1 MDNELNNR
9 TYDDLSELLKQS
21 VDLLPQLQREVAN
34 WEGCLSED
42 SKKGPATLAIED
54 LQKTKIYFSNPANE
68 LIPLT
73 AETFQACGVELSNIY
88 KLQIQNQFDFYY
100 MTLNVNLF
108 TELAVSISE
117 LTCQLKF
124 GIEGQEKS
132 PLINTIFPEHKWTE
146 MISAG
151 IGMDIAINGNLS
163 FDIGVDDSV
172 LNQVVGNLPEKLK
185 ANVSSK
191 SDLKAESSLKITGI
205 KYEWGHPEIQATGEG
220 SSTAI
225 WRIQDQNI
233 QKVGKVKFIVV
244 FKVPKDTEEIILD
257 GITVAEIKT
266 DWLTAPL
273 EKIWDR
279 LSDKLKFFLN
289 KENISQ
295 GDQQSWKLTLPR
307 YSNPQ

>member
-1 MDNELNNR
+1 MDNELNDR
-9 TYDDLSELLKQS
+9 TYDELSELLKES
-21 VDLLPQLQREVAN
+21 TDLLPQLQKEVAN
-34 WEGCLSED
+34 WEGCLSEE

-54 LQKTKIYFSNPANE
+54 LQKTKIYFGNPENE
-68 LIPLT
+68 LIQLKE
-73 AETFQACGVELSNIY
+73 ETFQACGVELSNIY

-108 TELAVSISE
+108 TESAVSISE

-124 GIEGQEKS
+124 GIAGKENLVIIQ
-132 PLINTIFPEHKWTE
+132 TIFPEHKWTE

-163 FDIGVDDSV
+163 FDIGRDTSV
-172 LNQVVGNLPEKLK
+172 LNQVVDNLPEKLK

-191 SDLKAESSLKITGI
+191 SDLKAESNLKITGI

-220 SSTAI
+220 SSKVR
-225 WRIQDQNI
+225 WHIQDKNI

-244 FKVPKDTEEIILD
+244 FKVPKDTEAITLD
-257 GITVAEIKT
+257 GITGVEVKT
-266 DWLTAPL
+266 DWFTAPL
-273 EKIWDR
+273 GKILKK
-279 LSDKLKFFLN
+279 LSSELITFLS
-289 KENISQ
+289 KENIFQ

-307 YSNPQ
+307 